1 MREIFCQ
8 IRDTCPICKQ
18 GFGIFYLPFQDQDRE
33 ASKEFKLFQV
43 VKTRIFGF
51 KKERSLRQLGLYWN
65 RCTHVAELLSDH
77 ENQYTKEDI
86 DFEVKVK
93 VAKKSP
99 SLIKRFKSVDGI
111 VYMEPISIAFVNMQH
126 LEACRFFPL
135 AWPVMAKMIN
145 VSEEELLTMAKKG
158 E

>member
-33 ASKEFKLFQV
+33 TSKEFKLFQV

-135 AWPVMAKMIN
+135 AWPVMAKMIG
-145 VSEEELLTMAKKG
+145 VTEDELLTMAKG

>member
-33 ASKEFKLFQV
+33 TSKEFKLFQV

-126 LEACRFFPL
+126 LEATKYFDL
-135 AWPVMAKMIN
+135 AFDVMAKMAGI
-145 VSEEELLTMAKKG
+145 STEELLSIDIN
-158 E
+158 

>member
-1 MREIFCQ
+1 MREIFTQ
-8 IRDTCPICKQ
+8 IRDTCPICKK
-18 GFGIFYLPFQDQDRE
+18 GFGIFYLPFQDQDKE
-33 ASKEFKLFQV
+33 TSKEFKLFQV

-51 KKERSLRQLGLYWN
+51 KKERSLKQLGLYWN